1 LLSFFHNGIWTVD
14 VDAPAKKEALCYGA
28 KVSIKVFLEGP
39 YSTDGSRAGSTIGQM
54 TPSLTTPTLYV
65 PTAQPY
71 GASPYV
77 YDASTNPNGFK
88 YIHGGTVI
96 TPGGSP
102 EATTTAVLTGSN
114 GVNIGANAIVDWV
127 FLELRDPTTPATILE
142 TRAALLQA
150 DGDVVDVDGVSPVD
164 FNAVNT
170 VACGSYHIAVRHR
183 NHLGIRTAVAE
194 SLSNVTTI
202 IDFTTT
208 STTYVY
214 GTNPRKTMSNGAF
227 AMYAGN
233 VVIGPQP
240 RELSYSGP
248 SNDRFAIFQTI
259 GGVISATVF
268 GYYAADVN
276 MNSEVSYSGPGND
289 RFVIFVNL
297 GGVIAVTLVEQL

>member
-1 LLSFFHNGIWTVD
+1 MQFLFLFSLNALLSFFHNGIWKAD
-14 VDAPAKKEALCYGA
+14 IEPPAKKEALCFGA

-39 YSTDGSRAGSTIGQM
+39 YATTTSIPLGTTAGQM

-88 YIHGGTVI
+88 YIHGSMTI
-96 TPGGSP
+96 TPGGST
-102 EATTTAVLTGSN
+102 EATTAAVLTGSN
-114 GVNIGANAIVDWV
+114 GINIGANAIIDWV
-127 FLELRDPTTPATILE
+127 FLELRDPVTPATILE

-150 DGDVVDVDGVSPVD
+150 DGDVVDVDGVSAVD

-183 NHLGIRTAVAE
+183 NHLGIRTAVAQ
-194 SLSNVTTI
+194 SLSDVTTI

-208 STTYVY
+208 STVYVY

-227 AMYAGN
+227 AMWAGN

-240 RELSYSGP
+240 RQLIYSSSDP
-248 SNDRFAIFQTI
+248 TF
-259 GGVISATVF
+259 
-268 GYYAADVN
+268 
-276 MNSEVSYSGPGND
+276 
-289 RFVIFVNL
+289 
-297 GGVIAVTLVEQL
+297 